1 MAREKAELDDLKLR
15 FTKLVERQREGLDA
29 VCRQFFPWDEYHQ
42 KELIQY
48 ILLRLWDYMQ
58 EHADEDERQW
68 ERWCPNAARQVGC
81 NYLKSHEYKNGLR
94 MVPFDDSLKDTLP
107 NPDDETAEEL
117 ERIAEVLS
125 KLDADDYRI
134 VELYTADIPHAQ
146 MAQRLGIS
154 LRKLQYRIREVKL
167 RIKKISKELY

>member
-1 MAREKAELDDLKLR
+1 
-15 FTKLVERQREGLDA
+15 
-29 VCRQFFPWDEYHQ
+29 
-42 KELIQY
+42 
-48 ILLRLWDYMQ
+48 
-58 EHADEDERQW
+58 
-68 ERWCPNAARQVGC
+68 
-81 NYLKSHEYKNGLR
+81 
-94 MVPFDDSLKDTLP
+94 MVPFDDSLKNTLP
-107 NPDDETAEEL
+107 IPDDETAEEL
-117 ERIAEVLS
+117 ERIAEVLR